1 MLRDELNDA
10 LKTAMKARD
19 ERTTQTLRMV
29 LAGLKDKDI
38 AGVMTALKGAF
49 TRWHLAAAEGPRA
62 AGAEELRASLGDIG
76 APTLLFPGV
85 AEAWREACKNAR
97 DDDKIIVFGSFL
109 TVAAV
114 MRENG
119 G

>member
-1 MLRDELNDA
+1 M
-10 LKTAMKARD
+10 
-19 ERTTQTLRMV
+19 
-29 LAGLKDKDI
+29 LKDKDI
-38 AGVMTALKGAF
+38 AGVMAALKGTF
-49 TRWHLAAAEGPRA
+49 TRWHLASAEGPRA
-62 AGAEELRASLGDIG
+62 AGAQELRASLGEVG

-114 MRENG
+114 IREINA
-119 G
+119 